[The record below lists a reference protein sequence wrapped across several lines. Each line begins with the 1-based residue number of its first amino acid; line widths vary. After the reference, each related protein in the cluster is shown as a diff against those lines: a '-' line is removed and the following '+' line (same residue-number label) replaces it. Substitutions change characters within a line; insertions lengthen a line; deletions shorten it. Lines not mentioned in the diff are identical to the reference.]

1 MPFGGVIE
9 VEANIDDQNWTIIQ
23 SSFMQ
28 GNARTTAFNQ
38 SIVIGNGKLSYAQTT
53 YENMFEHTDENELI
67 LSD

>member
-1 MPFGGVIE
+1 M
-9 VEANIDDQNWTIIQ
+9 EANIDDQNWTIIQ
-23 SSFMQ
+23 SPFMQ

-53 YENMFEHTDENELI
+53 MVDIYENMFEHTDENELI